1 MPISIFFLF
10 THSEHNLWG
19 EEITT
24 ADETGVLPNASLKS
38 QLVMQEKEL
47 RIKKVHA
54 LLPLNSSKVFFFFFF
69 KYHV

>member
-1 MPISIFFLF
+1 MTSSCTCQFPYFSSSR
-10 THSEHNLWG
+10 TVNTPWG
-19 EEITT
+19 EEINT

-54 LLPLNSSKVFFFFFF
+54 LLPLNSSKVFFFF
-69 KYHV
+69 